1 MAELKPCPFCGGIP
15 KFEVKK
21 GIRTT
26 LRCPDAR
33 CYLFYSAPTSFNN
46 GDTDEH
52 AKLRLTTWWN
62 RRASDVA
69 DK

>member
-1 MAELKPCPFCGGIP
+1 MSEELKPCPFCGGIP
-15 KFEVKK
+15 EFDVNK

-26 LRCPDAR
+26 LRCTNR
-33 CYLFYSAPTSFNN
+33 YCYLFYSPATSFNN

-62 RRASDVA
+62 RRAT
-69 DK
+69 